1 MVTVR
6 EETSPRNGDYAARHI
21 RSQADNDLE
30 AMELAI
36 TPEYIADSE
45 PTTIWMLQDLQLRRK
60 L

>member
-6 EETSPRNGDYAARHI
+6 EETSPRNGDYAERHSG
-21 RSQADNDLE
+21 SQADNDLE

-45 PTTIWMLQDLQLRRK
+45 PTTIWMPQDLRLRRK